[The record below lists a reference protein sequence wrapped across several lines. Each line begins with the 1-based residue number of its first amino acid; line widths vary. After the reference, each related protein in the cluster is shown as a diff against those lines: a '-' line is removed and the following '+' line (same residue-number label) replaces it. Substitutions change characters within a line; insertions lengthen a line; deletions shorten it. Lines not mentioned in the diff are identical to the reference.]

1 MENLW
6 RDYQFLTREM
16 AIFIARQEL
25 DMFYELQSQRLQL
38 QAMIEEQGDR
48 AYLQTEAGREMVREV
63 QAADALMATQ
73 LRGNM
78 NRLTQQR
85 QVRHAYHLA
94 YSPSQSRRADFSG

>member
-85 QVRHAYHLA
+85 QVRHAYHPA